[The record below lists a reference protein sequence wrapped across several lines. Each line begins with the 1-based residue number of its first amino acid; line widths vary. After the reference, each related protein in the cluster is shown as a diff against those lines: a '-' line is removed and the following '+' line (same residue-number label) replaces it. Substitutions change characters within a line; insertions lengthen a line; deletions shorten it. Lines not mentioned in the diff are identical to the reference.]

1 MSTNQKGP
9 GVYKLEPQHQ
19 DSGEPVG
26 NRLNL
31 GCGDYHWEG
40 FINIDDCPL
49 NGMKQPD
56 LDCDT
61 RKLPYLPN
69 TMEEIHAIHC
79 LEHFPRWEVVSILMD
94 WRRMLAPGGLLVLEM
109 PCLNMIIEILHKHP
123 TPDSLPE
130 VWHKLAGGRTVNKHL
145 DAMGGLYGEQDPKKP
160 HMIHKW
166 CYSSQ
171 ELREVLESAGFEN
184 MVFKDPLFHRPF
196 RDMRVEVR
204 K

>member
-1 MSTNQKGP
+1 MSTNQKGS
-9 GVYKLEPQHQ
+9 GVYKLEPQYQ
-19 DSGEPVG
+19 DSGGSVG

-31 GCGDYHWEG
+31 CCGDYHWEG
-40 FINIDDCPL
+40 FVNIDVWYG
-49 NGMKQPD
+49 GMTKPD
-56 LDCDT
+56 FDCDV

-69 TMEEIHAIHC
+69 TMEEIQCIHG
-79 LEHFPRWEVVSILMD
+79 LEHFPRWQVVSILID
-94 WRRMLAPGGLLVLEM
+94 WRRMLVPGGLLVLEM

-130 VWHKLAGGRTVNKHL
+130 VWHKLKDGRTVNKHI

-160 HMIHKW
+160 HMVHKW

-171 ELREVLESAGFEN
+171 ELREVLEAAGFEN
-184 MVFKDPLFHRPF
+184 MVFKDPLYHRPF